1 MKKEHSS
8 RWRKLDNAAQAFP
21 AATGKKDT
29 RVFRFYCQLKED
41 IQADLLQ
48 KALEETM
55 EHYPVFSM
63 VLRKGLFWFYLE
75 QRDLPAKVEEEKRPP
90 CSEIYVP
97 DHKTLLFQVSY
108 YKTRI
113 NFEVFHALTDGTG
126 AMLFLKELVS
136 NYLILCH
143 PEEIFSKVSEDMLT
157 ETDFEED
164 SFSQYYTGKKSEKEK
179 SRPAYQIKGEYLEQ
193 EEMEITEIL
202 LSAEAVHKCA
212 KAHGV
217 SVTAYLAAALVYA
230 VYEEIPKSRLK
241 KPVSLMVPANLRNF
255 FPSASMTNFWSWIE
269 IACDLGPEASFED
282 ALQITG
288 AAMQKE
294 ALKQEIS
301 TRMNDLVRIERNPV
315 LRAVPLEIKNLVLG
329 SVIPRET
336 DVLEDDGRI
345 YDQSLSPNTEAL
357 RPSIPI
363 SAGFRCRRS
372 MKHILS
378 GSDFSPAQTKY
389 RCVPAPTGTAWCLE
403 SHLKSPIPILN
414 GT

>member
-48 KALEETM
+48 KALEQTM

-108 YKTRI
+108 YKTPI
-113 NFEVFHALTDGTG
+113 NLEVSHALTDGTG

-193 EEMEITEIL
+193 EKKKITQIGQ
-202 LSAEAVHKCA
+202 CA
-212 KAHGV
+212 A
-217 SVTAYLAAALVYA
+217 
-230 VYEEIPKSRLK
+230 
-241 KPVSLMVPANLRNF
+241 
-255 FPSASMTNFWSWIE
+255 
-269 IACDLGPEASFED
+269 
-282 ALQITG
+282 
-288 AAMQKE
+288 
-294 ALKQEIS
+294 
-301 TRMNDLVRIERNPV
+301 
-315 LRAVPLEIKNLVLG
+315 
-329 SVIPRET
+329 
-336 DVLEDDGRI
+336 
-345 YDQSLSPNTEAL
+345 
-357 RPSIPI
+357 
-363 SAGFRCRRS
+363 
-372 MKHILS
+372 
-378 GSDFSPAQTKY
+378 
-389 RCVPAPTGTAWCLE
+389 
-403 SHLKSPIPILN
+403 
-414 GT
+414 

>member
-48 KALEETM
+48 KALEQTM

-143 PEEIFSKVSEDMLT
+143 PEEIIFKGQRRHADRDRFRGGQLFPVLHR
-157 ETDFEED
+157 
-164 SFSQYYTGKKSEKEK
+164 KEK
-179 SRPAYQIKGEYLEQ
+179 
-193 EEMEITEIL
+193 
-202 LSAEAVHKCA
+202 
-212 KAHGV
+212 
-217 SVTAYLAAALVYA
+217 
-230 VYEEIPKSRLK
+230 
-241 KPVSLMVPANLRNF
+241 
-255 FPSASMTNFWSWIE
+255 
-269 IACDLGPEASFED
+269 
-282 ALQITG
+282 
-288 AAMQKE
+288 
-294 ALKQEIS
+294 
-301 TRMNDLVRIERNPV
+301 
-315 LRAVPLEIKNLVLG
+315 
-329 SVIPRET
+329 
-336 DVLEDDGRI
+336 
-345 YDQSLSPNTEAL
+345 
-357 RPSIPI
+357 
-363 SAGFRCRRS
+363 
-372 MKHILS
+372 
-378 GSDFSPAQTKY
+378 
-389 RCVPAPTGTAWCLE
+389 
-403 SHLKSPIPILN
+403 
-414 GT
+414 

>member
-48 KALEETM
+48 KALEQTM

-164 SFSQYYTGKKSEKEK
+164 SFSQYYTGKKNEKEK
-179 SRPAYQIKGEYLEQ
+179 SRPAYWTQHCWGVTCVNDMEAMLSYQPITIGDKEQ
-193 EEMEITEIL
+193 ALADLARCYEKMMMRSHTNGGYVNL
-202 LSAEAVHKCA
+202 LDECWKMCEKFHTNIVIMYDHVSCKNVGGL
-212 KAHGV
+212 HG
-217 SVTAYLAAALVYA
+217 L
-230 VYEEIPKSRLK
+230 
-241 KPVSLMVPANLRNF
+241 
-255 FPSASMTNFWSWIE
+255 
-269 IACDLGPEASFED
+269 FED
-282 ALQITG
+282 QARERGIHLIWIPHDVMDPRTVSRRE
-288 AAMQKE
+288 MRE
-294 ALKQEIS
+294 AFSQYMV
-301 TRMNDLVRIERNPV
+301 TV
-315 LRAVPLEIKNLVLG
+315 LNEKPLDPTLL
-329 SVIPRET
+329 
-336 DVLEDDGRI
+336 DYEDT
-345 YDQSLSPNTEAL
+345 LS
-357 RPSIPI
+357 
-363 SAGFRCRRS
+363 
-372 MKHILS
+372 
-378 GSDFSPAQTKY
+378 
-389 RCVPAPTGTAWCLE
+389 W
-403 SHLKSPIPILN
+403 
-414 GT
+414 

>member
-48 KALEETM
+48 KALEQTM

-164 SFSQYYTGKKSEKEK
+164 SFSQYYTGKKNEKEK
-179 SRPAYQIKGEYLEQ
+179 SRPGIPDQRRVSGAGGDGNYRD
-193 EEMEITEIL
+193 
-202 LSAEAVHKCA
+202 SAFAEAVHKCA

-217 SVTAYLAAALVYA
+217 SVTAYLAAALG
-230 VYEEIPKSRLK
+230 ICG
-241 KPVSLMVPANLRNF
+241 
-255 FPSASMTNFWSWIE
+255 I
-269 IACDLGPEASFED
+269 
-282 ALQITG
+282 
-288 AAMQKE
+288 
-294 ALKQEIS
+294 
-301 TRMNDLVRIERNPV
+301 
-315 LRAVPLEIKNLVLG
+315 
-329 SVIPRET
+329 
-336 DVLEDDGRI
+336 
-345 YDQSLSPNTEAL
+345 
-357 RPSIPI
+357 
-363 SAGFRCRRS
+363 
-372 MKHILS
+372 
-378 GSDFSPAQTKY
+378 
-389 RCVPAPTGTAWCLE
+389 
-403 SHLKSPIPILN
+403 
-414 GT
+414 